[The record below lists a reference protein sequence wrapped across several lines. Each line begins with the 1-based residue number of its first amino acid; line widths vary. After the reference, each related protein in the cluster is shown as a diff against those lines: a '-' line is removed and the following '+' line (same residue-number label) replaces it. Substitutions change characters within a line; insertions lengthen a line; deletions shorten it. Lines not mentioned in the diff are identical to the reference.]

1 MAQQHRQD
9 TAGKHVTGEWA
20 KRQKTW
26 VDKEQQKSE
35 RAQQQQSSATET
47 SATANEPTDGEW
59 AQKKRDKMQQ
69 QDKAEG
75 ERRD

>member
-9 TAGKHVTGEWA
+9 TDGKHVTGEWA

-47 SATANEPTDGEW
+47 SATVNEPTDGEW
-59 AQKKRDKMQQ
+59 AQKKRDKMQR